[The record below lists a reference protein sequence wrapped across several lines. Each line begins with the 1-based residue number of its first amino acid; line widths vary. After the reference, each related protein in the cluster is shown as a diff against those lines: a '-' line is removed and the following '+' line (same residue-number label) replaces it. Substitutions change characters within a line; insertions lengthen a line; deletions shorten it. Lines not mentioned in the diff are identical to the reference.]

1 MFKAFASYRGLLALP
16 GARTLFFVGLL
27 ARLPFTAASMALALH
42 VVIDLDR
49 GYGAAGLADLMLTV
63 GGAMGAPLLG
73 RSLDRF
79 GVRPVVLVTGAVDA
93 VFWVGAPYLSYP
105 WLLAASLVAGFMGLP
120 VFTTIRRAIATRIP
134 SEHQRKA
141 FALDAILVEVV
152 FMVGP
157 SIAVGAITM
166 VNDATAT
173 MTGIGVLYLGAGL
186 LLTRLAPPLEAGG
199 ATAGTKDSAAPE
211 PSGLSLWLRPGFLLV
226 LGVSMAAN
234 LVLAGSEIS
243 ITAVLRDIDS
253 TGWAGI
259 CVAIWCAAS
268 MVGGFWHGATSKPWR
283 LPRLMLL
290 MGLTIAPVGIIGH
303 GGWFWLALAL
313 LPSGFMCA
321 PTLASASEEVTRA
334 VPASVVGQ
342 AAGLQGSAMTIG
354 AAIGAPL
361 AGAVID
367 HSAPAWGFAVTGG
380 VGAALAALT
389 IGYQY
394 FARPKPVKAAE
405 EEEADAPAAV

>member
-1 MFKAFASYRGLLALP
+1 MLKAFASYRGLLALP
-16 GARTLFFVGLL
+16 GARTVFVVGLL

-63 GGAMGAPLLG
+63 GGAVGAPLLG

-93 VFWVGAPYLSYP
+93 VFWIGAPYLSYP
-105 WLLAASLVAGFMGLP
+105 WLLAASVVAGFMGLP
-120 VFTTIRRAIATRIP
+120 VFTAIRRAIATNIP
-134 SEHQRKA
+134 SEHQRQA

-157 SIAVGAITM
+157 AVAVGAITA

-186 LLTRLAPPLEAGG
+186 LLTRLAPAPAAGG
-199 ATAGTKDSAAPE
+199 AAAGPKDPE
-211 PSGLSLWLRPGFLLV
+211 ATEPGGRSLWLRPGFLLV
-226 LGVSMAAN
+226 LGVSLAAN

-243 ITAVLRDIDS
+243 ITAVLRGVGD
-253 TGWAGI
+253 TEWAGV

-268 MVGGFWHGATSKPWR
+268 MFGGFWHGATSRPWR

-290 MGLTIAPVGIIGH
+290 MGLTIAPVGIAGH
-303 GGWFWLALAL
+303 AGWIWLAVAM

-321 PTLASASEEVTRA
+321 PTLASASEEITRA
-334 VPASVVGQ
+334 VPPSVVGQ

-354 AAIGAPL
+354 GAIGAPL

-367 HSAPAWGFAVTGG
+367 HSAPAWGFAVTGL
-380 VGAALAALT
+380 VGASLAAAT
-389 IGYQY
+389 IAYQY
-394 FARPKPVKAAE
+394 FARPKPAE
-405 EEEADAPAAV
+405 PSTDQADTPATV

>member
-1 MFKAFASYRGLLALP
+1 MLKAFSSYRGLLALP
-16 GARTLFFVGLL
+16 GARTVFVVGLL

-63 GGAMGAPLLG
+63 GGAVGAPLLG

-93 VFWVGAPYLSYP
+93 VFWIGAPYLDYP
-105 WLLAASLVAGFMGLP
+105 WLLAASVVAGFMGLP
-120 VFTTIRRAIATRIP
+120 VFTAIRRAIATNIP
-134 SEHQRKA
+134 AEHQRQA

-157 SIAVGAITM
+157 AVAVGAITA

-186 LLTRLAPPLEAGG
+186 LLTRLAPAPGAGG
-199 ATAGTKDSAAPE
+199 AAAGPKDPE
-211 PSGLSLWLRPGFLLV
+211 VTETGGRSLWLRPGFLLV
-226 LGVSMAAN
+226 LGVSLAAN

-243 ITAVLRDIDS
+243 ITAVLRGVGD
-253 TGWAGI
+253 TEWAGV

-268 MVGGFWHGATSKPWR
+268 MFGGFWHGATSRPWR

-290 MGLTIAPVGIIGH
+290 MGLTIAPVGIAGH
-303 GGWFWLALAL
+303 AGWIWLAVAM

-321 PTLASASEEVTRA
+321 PTLASASEEITRA
-334 VPASVVGQ
+334 VPPSVVGQ

-354 AAIGAPL
+354 GAIGAPL

-367 HSAPAWGFAVTGG
+367 HSAPAWGFAVTGL
-380 VGAALAALT
+380 VGASLAAAT

-394 FARPKPVKAAE
+394 FARPKPAE
-405 EEEADAPAAV
+405 TSTDEADAPATV

>member
-1 MFKAFASYRGLLALP
+1 MLKAFASYRGLLALP
-16 GARTLFFVGLL
+16 GARTVFVVGLL

-49 GYGAAGLADLMLTV
+49 GYGAAGLADLMLTL
-63 GGAMGAPLLG
+63 GGAVGAPLLG

-79 GVRPVVLVTGAVDA
+79 GVRPVVLVTGTVDA
-93 VFWVGAPYLSYP
+93 VFWIGAPYLPYP

-120 VFTTIRRAIATRIP
+120 VFTAIRRAIATNIP
-134 SEHQRKA
+134 SDQQRQA

-157 SIAVGAITM
+157 AVAVGAITA

-186 LLTRLAPPLEAGG
+186 LLTRLAPAGASDG
-199 ATAGTKDSAAPE
+199 AAAAPKDPAVPE
-211 PSGLSLWLRPGFLLV
+211 PSGRSLWLRPGFLLV
-226 LGVSMAAN
+226 LGVSLAAN

-243 ITAVLRDIDS
+243 ITAVLRGVGD
-253 TGWAGI
+253 TEWAGV

-268 MVGGFWHGATSKPWR
+268 LVGGFWHGATSRPWR

-290 MGLTIAPVGIIGH
+290 MGLTIAPVGLAGH
-303 GGWFWLALAL
+303 AGWIWLAIAM

-321 PTLASASEEVTRA
+321 PTLASASEEITRS
-334 VPASVVGQ
+334 VPPSVVGQ

-354 AAIGAPL
+354 GAIGAPL

-367 HSAPAWGFAVTGG
+367 HSAPAWGFAVTGL
-380 VGAALAALT
+380 VGASLAALT
-389 IGYQY
+389 IAYQY
-394 FARPKPVKAAE
+394 FARPKPTAPST
-405 EEEADAPAAV
+405 EEADTPATV